1 MSDLWFLVTAAAWGC
16 KHTPATLLSLPWP
29 YQPNRLSAYY
39 TAPLS
44 FEGFSWSI
52 CVCLTSDGQKQ
63 IISSSFHIIFDKEGV
78 RWMRRLIDLIIGRT
92 PTQDY
97 ENGNLICVL
106 GWHLLSVHGR
116 DLIPSLHWRG
126 DMIWYLINNLMTRPI
141 SSSSGAFNWITISTS
156 SCPVYMFRSGQGYT
170 WTFFFNFIYGVLHDM
185 QGSMFFFVFFVA
197 QLRTAKRFHIELTL
211 IN

>member
-1 MSDLWFLVTAAAWGC
+1 MLIQESGCNIWQPAEPSQPTVLKCSFCIEMSDLWFLVTAAAWGC

-141 SSSSGAFNWITISTS
+141 SSFSGAFNWITISTS
-156 SCPVYMFRSGQGYT
+156 SCPVYISIWLG
-170 WTFFFNFIYGVLHDM
+170 LHLNI
-185 QGSMFFFVFFVA
+185 F
-197 QLRTAKRFHIELTL
+197 L
-211 IN
+211 